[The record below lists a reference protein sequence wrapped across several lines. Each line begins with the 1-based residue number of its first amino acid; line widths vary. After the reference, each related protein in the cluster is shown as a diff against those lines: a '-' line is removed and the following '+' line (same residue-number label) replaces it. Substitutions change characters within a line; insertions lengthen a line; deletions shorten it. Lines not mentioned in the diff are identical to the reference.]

1 MGCLFRVKPL
11 RQPNHSLQNHDKPS
25 PDPGLVL
32 LIIGMNRAANKKPT
46 FLWQGLLIVA
56 PVLLLAAIGALS
68 AWRDKTLARHEAA
81 DRAQTIAEELLPKI
95 SAALLTP
102 QAGQGFEFGV
112 DSSGQLVFPVPYS
125 DVPMPHPLVVS
136 TLSQIQADLWR
147 AAQKAEDQG
156 SDPGGT
162 AQAYSAFLALDPP
175 ASFAAVAHYAAALNL
190 LRASDLSQAATHFS
204 LLLRKFPDAIGESGL
219 PLRPLAELKLLELI
233 DRGVRQDPPVPA
245 VSVEGVCSDLVNQ
258 PTALTDHL
266 LSVLENKLSSNQDK
280 ERVRHWQR
288 VWIEQNICREL
299 FSAAEP
305 ELRLHYA
312 SANVDLAGFS
322 GLPYQTGGS
331 RRGPNQ
337 PFLKESSTWQVWF
350 RALEVPVT
358 AAANV
363 DLADTRTH
371 ESSQA
376 VQWPIPVQTSGNWLA
391 IETREITGRHWFLC
405 RSEWEVGSIGKELV
419 DSLRHIPDYF
429 GVGIE
434 VAGKKLT
441 WPAPD
446 LRMWQEIH
454 YMGGKGAGQV
464 AKQYTG
470 QIATTVLGTAG
481 TAVEPVKVSVY
492 LTSPSAL
499 FKYQSVRTFWLTALV
514 GAAALAAIV
523 GLIAAYRAFHRQL
536 RLSELKSDFVSSV
549 SHELRAP
556 IASVRL
562 MAESLERGK
571 VSDPARQHEY
581 FRFIDQECRRL
592 SSLIEN
598 VLDFSRIEQGRKQYE
613 LEPTDLMALTYHTVQ
628 LMETYAAERGV
639 RLALAVPNIEAS
651 TNPFQLSADGKA
663 LQQALINLIDNAV
676 KHSPKDAEVTVGLE
690 KDTQSAIS
698 NAPIDPVN
706 PQPASRVLL
715 WVEDK
720 GSGIPAAEHEK
731 IFERFYRRGP
741 ELRRETQGVGIGLS
755 IVKHIVEAHGGRV
768 LVRSEVGQGSRF
780 TIELPVANGEMNG
793 EDTTMGRARQ

>member
-1 MGCLFRVKPL
+1 
-11 RQPNHSLQNHDKPS
+11 
-25 PDPGLVL
+25 
-32 LIIGMNRAANKKPT
+32 MNRAANKKPT

-56 PVLLLAAIGALS
+56 PVLLLATIGALS
-68 AWRDKTLARHEAA
+68 ASRDKMLARHEAA
-81 DRAQTIAEELLPKI
+81 DRAQAVAEELLPKI

-102 QAGQGFEFGV
+102 QAGHDFEFGV
-112 DSSGQLVFPVPYS
+112 DSSGRLVFPVPYS
-125 DVPMPHPLVVS
+125 DVPEPRPLVPS
-136 TLSQIQADLWR
+136 TLSQIQAGMWR
-147 AAQKAEDQG
+147 AAQKAEDEG
-156 SDPGGT
+156 SDPAGT

-175 ASFAAVAHYAAALNL
+175 ASFSALAHYAAALNFT
-190 LRASDLSQAATHFS
+190 RASNLSQAATHFS
-204 LLLRKFPDAIGESGL
+204 LLLRKFPNATGESGL
-219 PLRPLAELKLLELI
+219 PLRPLAELKLLELM

-245 VSVEGVCSDLVNQ
+245 VSVEGICSDLVNQ
-258 PTALTDHL
+258 PTPLTDHL
-266 LSVLENKLSSNQDK
+266 LSVLENELPSNQDK
-280 ERVRHWQR
+280 DRVLQWQR
-288 VWIEQNICREL
+288 AWNEQNICREL

-305 ELRLHYA
+305 ELKLHYA

-322 GLPYQTGGS
+322 DLPNQTGAGS
-331 RRGPNQ
+331 RRGPDQ
-337 PFLKESSTWQVWF
+337 RRFKESSSPWLFWF
-350 RALEVPVT
+350 RAPEVPIT
-358 AAANV
+358 APTIV
-363 DLADTRTH
+363 DFAGTRTH
-371 ESSQA
+371 ESNQTA
-376 VQWPIPVQTSGNWLA
+376 QWLTPVETSGDWLA
-391 IETREITGRHWFLC
+391 IETQEITGRHWFLC
-405 RSEWEVGSIGKELV
+405 RSEWEVGLIGKELV
-419 DSLRHIPDYF
+419 ESWRHIPDYF

-434 VAGKKLT
+434 VAGKRLT

-446 LRMWQEIH
+446 LRIWHEIH
-454 YMGGKGAGQV
+454 YLAGKGAGQV
-464 AKQYTG
+464 AREYTG

-481 TAVEPVKVSVY
+481 TAVDPVKVSVY

-571 VSDPARQHEY
+571 VADPARQHEY
-581 FRFIDQECRRL
+581 FQFIDQECRRL

-613 LEPTDLMALTYHTVQ
+613 FEPTDVLALTRHTVQ

-639 RLALAVPNIEAS
+639 RLALAVPSTEAP
-651 TNPFQLSADGKA
+651 TNHFQLPADGKA

-690 KDTQSAIS
+690 KDTQPATS
-698 NAPIDPVN
+698 NQPNDSVDLR
-706 PQPASRVLL
+706 PASRILL

-720 GSGIPAAEHEK
+720 GHGIPAAEHEK

-780 TIELPVANGEMNG
+780 TIELPLANGEMNS
-793 EDTTMGRARQ
+793 EEAKTGRTQK